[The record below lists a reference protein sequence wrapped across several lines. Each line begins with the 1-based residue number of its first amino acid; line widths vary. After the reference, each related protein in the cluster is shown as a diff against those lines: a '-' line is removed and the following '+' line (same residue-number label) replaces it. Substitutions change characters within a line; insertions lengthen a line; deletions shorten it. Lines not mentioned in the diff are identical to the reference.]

1 MIQNESYLTV
11 CDNSGAKIVSCIK
24 VLGSSKKK
32 YAYLGE
38 FLKVSVKKINTYS
51 KIKRGETYNAILIR
65 SVYNFKRFDGSY
77 ISFNDNSVV
86 LLNNKNEPCFT
97 RVFGPVVKELKKIN
111 IFGFK
116 IISLSSLII

>member
-11 CDNSGAKIVSCIK
+11 CDNSGAKIVCCIK

-32 YAYLGE
+32 YVYLGE
-38 FLKVSVKKINTYS
+38 LLKVSVKKINTYS
-51 KIKRGETYNAILIR
+51 KIKRGEIYNAVLIR

-111 IFGFK
+111 VFGLK